1 MIQIKI
7 CGITRPRDALDAA
20 EAGVDALGFIFHE
33 PSPRSILPVKAR
45 EIIAL
50 LPSRIVRVGVFVNS
64 PVERIKEIADV
75 CGLDIIQLHGDES
88 ADYCRH
94 FAPESL
100 VKAVFLHSADAIDRL
115 ETYRVRAFLA
125 DSRQGGRYGGTGRTS
140 DWAAAGRV
148 AERFPLILAGGLS
161 ETNLAE
167 ALAAVRPAAV
177 DLNSGVETAPG
188 VKDSERIKRAV
199 SIVKNAAIFPTARE
213 IFYRKE
219 SNDDKNCT
227 AG

>member
-1 MIQIKI
+1 MIQVKI
-7 CGITRPRDALDAA
+7 CGITRLRDALGAT

-33 PSPRSILPVKAR
+33 PSPRFILPVKAR

-64 PVERIKEIADV
+64 AVERVKETADF

-94 FAPESL
+94 FAPDFL
-100 VKAVFLHSADAIDRL
+100 VKAVFLHGADDIARL
-115 ETYRVRAFLA
+115 AVYRVRAFLA
-125 DSRQGGRYGGTGRTS
+125 DFRQGGRYGGTGLQA
-140 DWAAAGRV
+140 DWTVAGRAAGH
-148 AERFPLILAGGLS
+148 FPLILAGGLN
-161 ETNLAE
+161 ETNLAA
-167 ALAAVRPAAV
+167 ALAAVRPTAV

-188 VKDSERIKRAV
+188 IKDIERIKRAV
-199 SIVKNAAIFPTARE
+199 AVVKNADILPTTQE

-219 SNDDKNCT
+219 ESDGTNRT